1 MSVQA
6 NFTPYYG
13 TPSKARQLPTRD
25 YRRLTPLA
33 FAVGAALLASP
44 TLALASNAVPLLGS
58 SAVAAVSEVASN
70 ADASADNNSNG
81 SAAQAPAA
89 ALTSAAAGIEVIT
102 VTARK
107 RQENVQDVPIAI
119 SVLTS
124 QDLDKTGTYSTEQL
138 TRLQPSIQ
146 LISSNPR
153 NTAVTIRGLGSVIGL
168 TNDGLESGVGFYV
181 DDVYYARPGSAVV
194 DLLDIERVE
203 VLRGP
208 QGTLFGKNTTAGAL
222 NLSTAAPT
230 FTPEGYL
237 ELSVG
242 EDGFTQGKAA
252 ISGGL
257 TEQVAGR
264 LAVATTKRDGTVRN
278 IITGAKQND
287 TNNQAVRGQLLLEPS
302 ANVKVRL
309 SADYA
314 YQDPNANT
322 QVFVRYGATK
332 RSAASQFPALAA
344 AFNYQPASDNP
355 YDRLVDVNSPI
366 QARQILKGT
375 SAKVDWELAHF
386 NVTSITALRA
396 WDWTPQNDRDY
407 TALSVRTKSNNNS
420 EQQQWSQ
427 ELRLTSSGEGS
438 LDWVAGLY
446 AFGQDVETHGIEQW
460 GKDGARWLIGAA
472 VPSQLIDGYTSKT
485 DVYSSTDSY
494 AAYAQATWHLND
506 DWRLTPG
513 IRYTRE
519 QKSGDFTQIAQGG
532 LATTDSALLAA
543 KRGIARDQ
551 KYAAKFSD
559 SSPTGQLNLAYD
571 LTDDA
576 LLYINWAKGYKSGGI
591 NAAGIPTDAA
601 GNPSLVSATVKP
613 ESSTTVELGLKTQWL
628 EQRLYTNVAFYD
640 TKVTDYQANV
650 VDAGP
655 GALRG
660 YLANIEQVS
669 VRGFEFDGRAQLNS
683 QWSLYATYA
692 YTDGQYDSF
701 RNGPP
706 PLEALAS
713 GTAAFDLSG
722 RALPGVSKNAGS
734 LGSEWRWGGQVS
746 GVKGE
751 WYSAADLSYRSDW
764 NSDPSASSYL
774 TVDGSSLLNLRLG
787 FRTDGGTDVSLYARN
802 ALDEDYL
809 SFLSIQAG
817 NSGAIYG
824 HVGDPRNIGIRV
836 RTEF

>member
-1 MSVQA
+1 MSVQSDL
-6 NFTPYYG
+6 NHYYG
-13 TPSKARQLPTRD
+13 VKSKALQFPTR
-25 YRRLTPLA
+25 RFRALSPLAAAVSLAIFGSGPVLATEATEAATPLA
-33 FAVGAALLASP
+33 I
-44 TLALASNAVPLLGS
+44 
-58 SAVAAVSEVASN
+58 
-70 ADASADNNSNG
+70 
-81 SAAQAPAA
+81 AA
-89 ALTSAAAGIEVIT
+89 AAAEDANLEVIT

-107 RQENVQDVPIAI
+107 RVENVQDVPIAI
-119 SVLTS
+119 SVLTA

-181 DDVYYARPGSAVV
+181 DEVYYARPGSAVV

-230 FTPEGYL
+230 FTPEGKAEVTL
-237 ELSVG
+237 G
-242 EDGFTQGKAA
+242 EDGYTQGKAI

-257 TEQVAGR
+257 PVDGWGEKVAGR
-264 LAVATTKRDGTVRN
+264 LAASSTRRDGTVYN
-278 IITGAKQND
+278 VTTGAKQND
-287 TNNQAVRGQLLLEPS
+287 TNSQALRGQLLIEAAPAL
-302 ANVKVRL
+302 KIKL

-314 YQDPNANT
+314 YQNPNANT

-344 AFNYQPASDNP
+344 ALNYKPASENP
-355 YDRLVDVNSPI
+355 YDRLVDVNSTI

-375 SAKVDWELAHF
+375 SAKVDWDLGDYSF
-386 NVTSITALRA
+386 TSISALRA

-407 TALSVRTKSNNNS
+407 TGLAIRTKSNNPS
-420 EQQQWSQ
+420 AQDQWSQ
-427 ELRLTSSGEGS
+427 EFRLSSNGSGE

-446 AFGQDVETHGIEQW
+446 AFGQDVETHGTEQW
-460 GKDGARWLIGAA
+460 GKDGARWLIGAN
-472 VPSQLIDGYTSKT
+472 VPSNLIDGYTSNT

-494 AAYAQATWHLND
+494 AAYAQATWHVSED
-506 DWRLTPG
+506 FRVTPG
-513 IRYTRE
+513 VRYTKE
-519 QKSGDFTQIAQGG
+519 EKTGDFTQVAKGG
-532 LATTDSALLAA
+532 LVTTDAALITA

-551 KYAAKFSD
+551 KYYAEFSD

-571 LTDDA
+571 LSDDQ
-576 LLYINWAKGYKSGGI
+576 LVYLNWARGYKSGGI

-601 GNPSLVSATVKP
+601 GNPSLVSATVQP
-613 ESSTTVELGLKTQWL
+613 EKSTTVELGLKSQWL
-628 EQRLYTNVAFYD
+628 ERRLTTNFAVYD
-640 TKVTDYQANV
+640 TQVTDYQANV

-660 YLANIEQVS
+660 YLANIEKVS
-669 VRGFEFDGRAQLNS
+669 VRGFEFDSRAQLTDS
-683 QWSLYATYA
+683 WSVYATYA

-706 PLEALAS
+706 PLEELAS
-713 GTAAFDLSG
+713 GTSAFDLSG
-722 RALPGVSKNAGS
+722 RELPGVSKNAGS
-734 LGSEWRWGGQVS
+734 LGTEYSWGGTVS
-746 GVKGE
+746 GVAGE

-764 NSDPSASSYL
+764 NSDASVSKYL
-774 TVDGSSLLNLRLG
+774 VVEASTLVNLRLG
-787 FRTDGGTDVSLYARN
+787 FRTDNGTDVSIYARN
-802 ALDEDYL
+802 AFDEDYL

-817 NSGAIYG
+817 NSGAVYG
-824 HVGDPRNIGIRV
+824 HVGDPRNIGLRV
-836 RTEF
+836 KAEF

>member
-1 MSVQA
+1 MSVQSDL
-6 NFTPYYG
+6 NLYYG
-13 TPSKARQLPTRD
+13 AKSKALQFPTR
-25 YRRLTPLA
+25 RFR
-33 FAVGAALLASP
+33 ALSP
-44 TLALASNAVPLLGS
+44 LALAVSLALLGS
-58 SAVAAVSEVASN
+58 APVLANEELADEAADAAAVAVAA
-70 ADASADNNSNG
+70 
-81 SAAQAPAA
+81 PAG
-89 ALTSAAAGIEVIT
+89 ALEVIT

-107 RQENVQDVPIAI
+107 RAENVQDVPIAI
-119 SVLTS
+119 SVLTA

-181 DDVYYARPGSAVV
+181 DEVYYARPGSAMV

-230 FTPEGYL
+230 FTPEGKAEVTL
-237 ELSVG
+237 G
-242 EDGFTQGKAA
+242 EDGYTQGKAI

-257 TEQVAGR
+257 TEKVAGR
-264 LAVATTKRDGTVRN
+264 FAASSTRRDGTVYN
-278 IITGAKQND
+278 VTTGAKQND
-287 TNNQAVRGQLLLEPS
+287 TNSQALRGQLLIEAAPD
-302 ANVKVRL
+302 VKIRL

-314 YQDPNANT
+314 YQNPNANT

-344 AFNYQPASDNP
+344 ALNYQPASTDP
-355 YDRLVDVNSPI
+355 YDRLVDVNSTI

-375 SAKVDWELAHF
+375 SAKVDWDLGDYSF
-386 NVTSITALRA
+386 TSISALRA

-407 TALSVRTKSNNNS
+407 TALAIRTKSNNPS
-420 EQQQWSQ
+420 AQDQWSQ
-427 ELRLTSSGEGS
+427 EFRLSSNGS
-438 LDWVAGLY
+438 GDFDWVAGLY
-446 AFGQDVETHGIEQW
+446 AFGQDVETHGTEQW
-460 GKDGARWLIGAA
+460 GKDGARWLIGAN
-472 VPSQLIDGYTSKT
+472 VPSNLIDGYTSNT

-494 AAYAQATWHLND
+494 AVYAQATWRVSD
-506 DWRLTPG
+506 DFRITPG
-513 IRYTRE
+513 VRYTKE
-519 QKSGDFTQIAQGG
+519 EKSGDFTQVASGG
-532 LATTDSALLAA
+532 LATTDAALITA
-543 KRGIARDQ
+543 KRGIARNQ
-551 KYAAKFSD
+551 QYYAEFSD
-559 SSPTGQLNLAYD
+559 SSPTGQLNVAYD
-571 LTDDA
+571 LNDDQ
-576 LLYINWAKGYKSGGI
+576 LVYLNWAKGYKSGGI

-601 GNPSLVSATVKP
+601 GNPSLVSATVQP
-613 ESSTTVELGLKTQWL
+613 EKSTTVELGLKSQWL
-628 EQRLYTNVAFYD
+628 ERRLTTNFAIYD
-640 TKVTDYQANV
+640 TKVRDYQANV

-669 VRGFEFDGRAQLNS
+669 VRGFEFDGRAQLS
-683 QWSLYATYA
+683 DSWSLYATYA
-692 YTDGQYDSF
+692 YTDGEYDSF

-706 PLEALAS
+706 PLEELAS

-722 RALPGVSKNAGS
+722 RDLPGVSKNAGS
-734 LGSEWRWGGQVS
+734 LGTEYSWGGSVS
-746 GVKGE
+746 GVAGE

-764 NSDPSASSYL
+764 NSDASVSKYL
-774 TVDGSSLLNLRLG
+774 VVEASTLVNLRLG
-787 FRTDGGTDVSLYARN
+787 FRTDNGTDVSIYARN
-802 ALDEDYL
+802 AFDEDYL

-817 NSGAIYG
+817 NSGAVYG

-836 RTEF
+836 KAEF

>member
-1 MSVQA
+1 MSVIIKQTGANQA
-6 NFTPYYG
+6 DGIHHYYG
-13 TPSKARQLPTRD
+13 SKSKALQYPTR
-25 YRRLTPLA
+25 RFR
-33 FAVGAALLASP
+33 ALSP
-44 TLALASNAVPLLGS
+44 IA
-58 SAVAAVSEVASN
+58 AAVSLAFF
-70 ADASADNNSNG
+70 G
-81 SAAQAPAA
+81 AAPLHAEEAA
-89 ALTSAAAGIEVIT
+89 ATNAAGAEAGLEVIT

-107 RQENVQDVPIAI
+107 RVENVQDVPIAI
-119 SVLTS
+119 SVLTA

-181 DDVYYARPGSAVV
+181 DDVYYARPGSAMV

-230 FTPEGYL
+230 FTPEGKA
-237 ELSVG
+237 ELTLG
-242 EDGFTQGKAA
+242 EDGYTQGKAI
-252 ISGGL
+252 ISGAL
-257 TEQVAGR
+257 VADKVAGR
-264 LAVATTKRDGTVRN
+264 LAVSSTRRDGTVKN
-278 IITGAKQND
+278 VTTGAKQND
-287 TNNQAVRGQLLLEPS
+287 TNSQALRGQLLIEASPV
-302 ANVKVRL
+302 VKIKL

-332 RSAASQFPALAA
+332 RSAASQFPALATA
-344 AFNYQPASDNP
+344 LNYKVASENP

-375 SAKVDWELAHF
+375 SAKVDWDLGDF
-386 NVTSITALRA
+386 SFTSISAVRA

-407 TALSVRTKSNNNS
+407 TALAVRTKSNNPS
-420 EQQQWSQ
+420 QQDQWSQ
-427 ELRLTSSGEGS
+427 EFRLSSNGS
-438 LDWVAGLY
+438 GDLDWVAGLY
-446 AFGQDVETHGIEQW
+446 AFGQDVETHGTEQW
-460 GKDGARWLIGAA
+460 GKDGARWLIGAN
-472 VPSQLIDGYTSKT
+472 VPSNLIDGYTSNT
-485 DVYSSTDSY
+485 DVYTSTDSY
-494 AAYAQATWHLND
+494 AAYAQATWRVTDEL
-506 DWRLTPG
+506 RITPG
-513 IRYTRE
+513 VRYTKE
-519 QKSGDFTQIAQGG
+519 EKSGDFTQVAAGG
-532 LATTDSALLAA
+532 LATTDAALITA
-543 KRGIARDQ
+543 KRGIARNQ
-551 KYAAKFSD
+551 QYAAEFSD
-559 SSPTGQLNLAYD
+559 SSPTGQLNIAYD
-571 LTDDA
+571 LAEDQ
-576 LLYINWAKGYKSGGI
+576 LVYLNWARGYKSGGI

-601 GNPSLVSATVKP
+601 GNPSLVSATVQP
-613 ESSTTVELGLKTQWL
+613 EKSTTIEAGLKTQWL
-628 EQRLYTNVAFYD
+628 DRRLTANFAIYD

-660 YLANIEQVS
+660 YLANIEKVS
-669 VRGFEFDGRAQLNS
+669 VRGFEFDSRVQLADN
-683 QWSLYATYA
+683 WSVYATYA
-692 YTDGQYDSF
+692 YTDGEYDSF

-706 PLEALAS
+706 PLEELAS

-734 LGSEWRWGGQVS
+734 VGTEYSWGGNVS
-746 GVKGE
+746 GVNGE

-764 NSDPSASSYL
+764 NSDASVSKYL
-774 TVDGSSLLNLRLG
+774 VVEGSTLVNLRLG
-787 FRTDGGTDVSLYARN
+787 FRTDNGTDVSLYARN
-802 ALDEDYL
+802 AFNEDYL

-817 NSGAIYG
+817 NSGAVYG

-836 RTEF
+836 KAEF

>member
-1 MSVQA
+1 MSAKADLNQ
-6 NFTPYYG
+6 YYG
-13 TPSKARQLPTRD
+13 VKSKALQLPTR
-25 YRRLTPLA
+25 RFKNLSPLA
-33 FAVGAALLASP
+33 AAIGLAIFASQPLLAEEAAAEEAAAAP
-44 TLALASNAVPLLGS
+44 
-58 SAVAAVSEVASN
+58 VAAEAN
-70 ADASADNNSNG
+70 
-81 SAAQAPAA
+81 
-89 ALTSAAAGIEVIT
+89 LEVIT

-107 RQENVQDVPIAI
+107 REENVQDVPIAI

-181 DDVYYARPGSAVV
+181 DEVYYARPGSAVV

-230 FTPEGYL
+230 FTPEGKAEVTL
-237 ELSVG
+237 G
-242 EDGFTQGKAA
+242 EDGYTQGKAS
-252 ISGGL
+252 ISGEL
-257 TEQVAGR
+257 IQDKVAGR
-264 LAVATTKRDGTVRN
+264 LAVSSTRRDGTVQN
-278 IITGAKQND
+278 VTTGAKQND
-287 TNNQAVRGQLLLEPS
+287 TNSQALRGQLLIEASPVL
-302 ANVKVRL
+302 KIKL

-314 YQDPNANT
+314 YQNPNSNT
-322 QVFVRYGATK
+322 QVFVRYGQTK
-332 RSAASQFPALAA
+332 RSAGSQFPALAEA
-344 AFNYQPASDNP
+344 LNYQPASLNP

-375 SAKVDWELAHF
+375 SAKVDWDLGDYTF
-386 NVTSITALRA
+386 TSISALRA

-407 TALSVRTKSNNNS
+407 TSLAIRTKSNNPS
-420 EQQQWSQ
+420 AQDQWSQ
-427 ELRLTSSGEGS
+427 EFRLASNGSGEF
-438 LDWVAGLY
+438 DWVAGLY
-446 AFGQDVETHGIEQW
+446 AFGQDVETHGTEQW
-460 GKDGARWLIGAA
+460 GKDGARWLIGAN
-472 VPSQLIDGYTSKT
+472 VPSNLIDGYTSNT
-485 DVYSSTDSY
+485 DVYSSTDSF
-494 AAYAQATWHLND
+494 AAYAQATWHVTD
-506 DWRLTPG
+506 DFRVTPG
-513 IRYTRE
+513 VRYTKE
-519 QKSGDFTQIAQGG
+519 EKTGDFTQVAGGG
-532 LATTDSALLAA
+532 LATTDAALNTA
-543 KRGIARDQ
+543 KRGIARNQQYSAD
-551 KYAAKFSD
+551 FSD

-571 LTDDA
+571 LSDDQ
-576 LLYINWAKGYKSGGI
+576 LVYLNWARGYKSGGI

-601 GNPSLVSATVKP
+601 GNPSLVSATVQP
-613 ESSTTVELGLKTQWL
+613 EKSTTIEIGLKSQWF
-628 EQRLYTNVAFYD
+628 ERRLTTNVAIYD

-669 VRGFEFDGRAQLNS
+669 VRGLEFDGRAQLADN
-683 QWSLYATYA
+683 WSVYATYA

-706 PLEALAS
+706 PLEELAS

-722 RALPGVSKNAGS
+722 RDLPGVSKNAGS
-734 LGSEWRWGGQVS
+734 LGTEYSFGGSVS
-746 GVKGE
+746 GVVGE

-764 NSDPSASSYL
+764 NSDASVSKYL
-774 TVDGSSLLNLRLG
+774 VVEGSTLVNLRFG
-787 FRTDGGTDVSLYARN
+787 FRTDNGVDVSLYARN
-802 ALDEDYL
+802 AFNEDYL

-817 NSGAIYG
+817 NSGAVYG
-824 HVGDPRNIGIRV
+824 HVGDPRNIGLRV
-836 RTEF
+836 KAEF

>member
-1 MSVQA
+1 MSVQSDL
-6 NFTPYYG
+6 NLYYG
-13 TPSKARQLPTRD
+13 VKSKALLFPTR
-25 YRRLTPLA
+25 RFRALSPLA
-33 FAVGAALLASP
+33 VAVSFAIFGSAPVLAKTATAAAETSAP
-44 TLALASNAVPLLGS
+44 AAIA
-58 SAVAAVSEVASN
+58 AVAATE
-70 ADASADNNSNG
+70 
-81 SAAQAPAA
+81 QP
-89 ALTSAAAGIEVIT
+89 LEVIT

-107 RQENVQDVPIAI
+107 RVENVQDVPIAI
-119 SVLTS
+119 SVLTA

-181 DDVYYARPGSAVV
+181 DEVYYARPGSAVV

-230 FTPEGYL
+230 FTPEGKAEVTL
-237 ELSVG
+237 G
-242 EDGFTQGKAA
+242 EDGYTQGKAI

-257 TEQVAGR
+257 PVDGWGEKVAGR
-264 LAVATTKRDGTVRN
+264 LAVSSTRRDGTVYN
-278 IITGAKQND
+278 VTTGAKQND
-287 TNNQAVRGQLLLEPS
+287 TNSQALRGQLLIEAAPDL
-302 ANVKVRL
+302 KIKL

-314 YQDPNANT
+314 YQNPNANT

-332 RSAASQFPALAA
+332 RAAASQFPALAA
-344 AFNYQPASDNP
+344 ALNYQPASENP
-355 YDRLVDVNSPI
+355 YDRLVDVNSPL

-375 SAKVDWELAHF
+375 SAKVDWDLGDF
-386 NVTSITALRA
+386 SFTSISALRA

-407 TALSVRTKSNNNS
+407 TGLAIRTKSNNPS
-420 EQQQWSQ
+420 AQDQWSQ
-427 ELRLTSSGEGS
+427 EFRLASNNSSNGSGE

-446 AFGQDVETHGIEQW
+446 AFGQDVETHGTEQW

-472 VPSQLIDGYTSKT
+472 LPGGISVPSNLIDGYTSNT

-494 AAYAQATWHLND
+494 AAYAQATWHITED
-506 DWRLTPG
+506 FRVTPG
-513 IRYTRE
+513 VRYTKE
-519 QKSGDFTQIAQGG
+519 EKTGDFTQVAKGG
-532 LATTDSALLAA
+532 LVTTDAALITA

-551 KYAAKFSD
+551 KYDAEFSD

-571 LTDDA
+571 FSDDQ
-576 LLYINWAKGYKSGGI
+576 LVYLNWARGYKSGGI

-601 GNPSLVSATVKP
+601 GNPSLVSATVQP
-613 ESSTTVELGLKTQWL
+613 EKSTTVELGLKSQWL
-628 EQRLYTNVAFYD
+628 ERRLTTNFAVYD
-640 TKVTDYQANV
+640 TQVTDYQANV

-660 YLANIEQVS
+660 YLANIEKVS
-669 VRGFEFDGRAQLNS
+669 VRGVEFDSRAQLTDS
-683 QWSLYATYA
+683 WSVYATYA

-713 GTAAFDLSG
+713 GTTAYDLSG
-722 RALPGVSKNAGS
+722 RDLPGVSKNAGS
-734 LGSEWRWGGQVS
+734 LGTEYSWGGSVS
-746 GVKGE
+746 GPSFNIPGE

-764 NSDPSASSYL
+764 NSDASVSKYL
-774 TVDGSSLLNLRLG
+774 LVEASTLVNLRLG
-787 FRTDGGTDVSLYARN
+787 FRTDNGTDVSIYARN
-802 ALDEDYL
+802 AFDEDYL

-817 NSGAIYG
+817 NSGAVYG
-824 HVGDPRNIGIRV
+824 HVGDPRNIGLRV
-836 RTEF
+836 KAEF

>member
-1 MSVQA
+1 MA
-6 NFTPYYG
+6 
-13 TPSKARQLPTRD
+13 
-25 YRRLTPLA
+25 
-33 FAVGAALLASP
+33 
-44 TLALASNAVPLLGS
+44 
-58 SAVAAVSEVASN
+58 AAVSLAIF
-70 ADASADNNSNG
+70 G
-81 SAAQAPAA
+81 SSPVLATEAA
-89 ALTSAAAGIEVIT
+89 APLAIAAAAAAEDANLEVIT

-107 RQENVQDVPIAI
+107 RVENVQDVPIAI
-119 SVLTS
+119 SVLTA

-181 DDVYYARPGSAVV
+181 DEVYYARPGSAVV

-230 FTPEGYL
+230 FTPEGKAEVTL
-237 ELSVG
+237 G
-242 EDGFTQGKAA
+242 EDGYTQGKAI

-257 TEQVAGR
+257 SEKVAGR
-264 LAVATTKRDGTVRN
+264 LAVSSTRRDGTVYN
-278 IITGAKQND
+278 VTTGAKQND
-287 TNNQAVRGQLLLEPS
+287 TNSQALRGQLLIEAAPDL
-302 ANVKVRL
+302 KIKL

-314 YQDPNANT
+314 YQNPNANT

-344 AFNYQPASDNP
+344 ALNYKPASENP
-355 YDRLVDVNSPI
+355 YDRLVDVNSPL

-375 SAKVDWELAHF
+375 SAKVDWDLGDYSF
-386 NVTSITALRA
+386 TSISALRA

-407 TALSVRTKSNNNS
+407 TGLAIRTKSNNPS
-420 EQQQWSQ
+420 AQDQWSQ
-427 ELRLTSSGEGS
+427 EFRLSSNGSGE

-446 AFGQDVETHGIEQW
+446 AFGQNVETHGTEQW

-472 VPSQLIDGYTSKT
+472 LPGGISIPSNLIDGYTSNT

-494 AAYAQATWHLND
+494 AAYAQATWHVTED
-506 DWRLTPG
+506 FRVTPG
-513 IRYTRE
+513 VRYTKE
-519 QKSGDFTQIAQGG
+519 EKTGDFTQVASGG
-532 LATTDSALLAA
+532 LATTDAALITA
-543 KRGIARDQ
+543 KRGIARNQ
-551 KYAAKFSD
+551 KYYAEFSD

-571 LTDDA
+571 LSDDQ
-576 LLYINWAKGYKSGGI
+576 LVYLNWARGYKSGGI

-601 GNPSLVSATVKP
+601 GNPSLVSATVQP
-613 ESSTTVELGLKTQWL
+613 EKSTTVELGLKSQWL
-628 EQRLYTNVAFYD
+628 ERRLTTNFAIYD
-640 TKVTDYQANV
+640 TQVTDYQANV

-660 YLANIEQVS
+660 YLANIEKVS
-669 VRGFEFDGRAQLNS
+669 VRGFEFDSRAQLTDS
-683 QWSLYATYA
+683 WSVYATYA

-706 PLEALAS
+706 PLEELAS

-722 RALPGVSKNAGS
+722 RDLPGVSKNAGS
-734 LGSEWRWGGQVS
+734 LGTEYSWGGTVS
-746 GVKGE
+746 GVAGE
-751 WYSAADLSYRSDW
+751 WYSATDLSYRSDW
-764 NSDPSASSYL
+764 NSDASVSKYL
-774 TVDGSSLLNLRLG
+774 VVEASTLVNLRLG
-787 FRTDGGTDVSLYARN
+787 FRTDNGTDVSIYARN
-802 ALDEDYL
+802 AFNEDYL

-817 NSGAIYG
+817 NSGAVYG
-824 HVGDPRNIGIRV
+824 HVGDPRNIGLRV
-836 RTEF
+836 KAEF